1 MKFNRCALG
10 AALACLTLLFLSGTA
25 GADCF
30 TVLVGKNAS
39 TDGSVLFGHN
49 EQNGG
54 RRIVNYRYIPRM
66 QYPPG
71 TLIKLKNGG
80 ILDQVDETWA
90 LLWLENPGVEFGDAY
105 FNEWGVVIA
114 SDSCGTREDPY
125 AELAARGDITDGGI
139 GYMLRRIVAQRARTA
154 REGVEIMGALLNRFG
169 YSSSGRS
176 YTIADPDEGWVVAVA
191 AGKRWIAERCPDDA
205 VVLLPNVHILDASA
219 DLSDTKN
226 VIASPGLVEY
236 AAKRGWYDQ
245 AAGKPFSFREAFNHP
260 ARPGQ
265 FMDKY
270 GVDPL
275 QWFAQ
280 SKVIGRMIELPA
292 KQQLPFSVK
301 PTKKM
306 SVADVAAI
314 LRSHNEGTEFD
325 DTEGYK
331 KGSPHRNRFPVAD
344 ICGPTTQEGAVYQLR
359 AGMPR
364 EIGCLVW
371 RTTAAPCS
379 NVMTPWY
386 LGITSTPEAY
396 HKPGDIEDILTL
408 EHHFQPPAGTFEF
421 DAEFAFDICNELENL
436 VDTRYA
442 QAIEVVREEWDPF
455 EREQFDLQAA
465 VEKTALDLYRKDKEL
480 CRKYLTA
487 YTHSRALL
495 ALDKA
500 KRLKQSLKTR
510 FWAF

>member
-1 MKFNRCALG
+1 MKLTR
-10 AALACLTLLFLSGTA
+10 ACLGVLLTFLTILILSGAA

-39 TDGSVLFGHN
+39 VDGSVLFGHN

-71 TLIKLKNGG
+71 TVIKLKNGG
-80 ILDQVDETWA
+80 TLAQVSETWA

-105 FNEWGVVIA
+105 FNEWGVVVA
-114 SDSCGTREDPY
+114 SDSCATREDPY
-125 AELAARGDITDGGI
+125 ADLVARDDIADGGI
-139 GYMLRRIVAQRARTA
+139 GYMLRRIVAQRARNA
-154 REGVEIMGALLNRFG
+154 REGVDIMSELLNRFG
-169 YSSSGRS
+169 YASSGRS

-191 AGKRWIAERCPDDA
+191 AGKHWIARRCPDDA
-205 VVLLPNVHILDASA
+205 VVLLPNVHVVDASA
-219 DLSDTKN
+219 DLNDTEN

-236 AAKRGWYDQ
+236 AVKRGWYDPDS
-245 AAGKPFSFREAFNHP
+245 GKPFSFREAFNRP
-260 ARPGQ
+260 PRPGR
-265 FMDKY
+265 FMDKN
-270 GVDPL
+270 GVDPR
-275 QWFAQ
+275 QWYAQ

-292 KQQLPFSVK
+292 AEQLPFSVK
-301 PTKKM
+301 PAKKM

-325 DTEGYK
+325 DTDGYK

-379 NVMTPWY
+379 NVLTPWY
-386 LGITSTPEAY
+386 LGITSTPKAY
-396 HKPGDIEDILTL
+396 YKPGQVEEALTL
-408 EHHFQPPAGTFEF
+408 DHHFQPPAGTFDF
-421 DAEFAFDICNELENL
+421 DGEFAFDICNELENL
-436 VDTRYA
+436 VDTRYE
-442 QAIEVVREEWDPF
+442 QAIKVVRAVWDPF

-500 KRLKQSLKTR
+500 KRLKQSLKTS